1 MNENATTAR
10 ATTEDNDFLVL
21 DSMASMQ
28 RVGDSGVSAFF
39 EGGSTLIDLDG
50 VSEERARKAAE
61 EHRDELAHGHHISER
76 YKVIG
81 EIARGG
87 MGAVLEVQDNDLD
100 RRVAMKVLLRDTRK
114 KDSDSGSPLDTG
126 PVNRFIG
133 EAQLTGWLEHPNIVP
148 VHELGLD
155 SQGRVYFTMKR
166 VKGRSLRQI
175 MDKLRQGHAATHA
188 EFPLGKLLTILL
200 KVCDAI
206 DFAHNRG
213 ILHRDLKPEN
223 IMVGQFGEVLVM
235 DWGLA
240 KQIGAPAK
248 AGSQKLPASETA
260 SFTLDV
266 SLGAADEDSRET
278 REGTISG
285 TPAYMAPEQ
294 ANGNVRELSPR
305 TDIFCLG
312 AILYELLCLVP
323 PYLAANITDALDQAR
338 GHALLHPRA
347 KLDKVLKDERLKRA
361 FGPLGI
367 ERGRRFPRELVSVC
381 MRAMNEQRELR
392 YHSVADLRRDVE
404 AYMTAQPVS
413 AHRDNPFTALNK
425 WARRNPTRAAVVTLA
440 LFFMLLG
447 GVVFAAVRAKVAAD
461 RADDAEQTR
470 LAVEAKQE
478 AMKRQLDAEADLRRA
493 SVAAKEKAE
502 RVAQLE
508 KEALE
513 RERRESEALAARNAA
528 FVPYSKGADL
538 RSRSAS
544 FTDWGKRAQSWR
556 QAVES
561 FQQALQL
568 DPTFVEAHMELAQVY
583 ADLGYD
589 TDALYHFKRADA
601 LTASQTGRGH
611 VEALMAY
618 AMYDFQQKALREGI
632 PANFEEVF
640 RRFQPVKDAA
650 EPGSYYARIAQILL
664 DLGDAFRNTS
674 GFEYMRAQ
682 AEAAR
687 RMAEIERE
695 GPPLWEV
702 YTLLAII
709 DQGAGDGGGE
719 TRDYLRR
726 ARELKANLPILT
738 WLQTRQGDRPLTE
751 RDRLGLRDWNRFI
764 EQFSYDPRGYY
775 ARAGLR
781 FHSADERDAAAE
793 AETAELE
800 IADLKRAIELNP
812 RYADAHKLLLRV
824 YVRQGAYKTAINH
837 MDAMRRSSSGLENSA
852 IDLIEAE
859 LTASTGEFDR
869 MRSLVSAALLENV
882 ANGTA
887 TMAQAAGVLLRDHEY
902 QALIDMC
909 DAVDAQFGQ
918 DAPPL
923 NTLFMARGLT
933 MLGRFDQAAHVVK
946 PLEDNPGLLPK
957 EYRPTLANWA
967 EDARIYP
974 TLLSSLTGVPT
985 VRRRFDLGRI
995 LALADRDP
1003 NIWISLFNVEAS
1015 QYEEI
1020 VTWIYPADYVLKARG
1035 QAILARR
1042 YSGQRAKALRALA
1055 VLDLQQAFEEGYLN
1069 RGRILSDEYL
1079 APLITEPALA
1089 KYFDVK

>member
-10 ATTEDNDFLVL
+10 PTTEDNDFLVL

-50 VSEERARKAAE
+50 ESEERAKKAAE
-61 EHRDELAHGHHISER
+61 QHRDELAHGHHVSER

-114 KDSDSGSPLDTG
+114 QDSDSGSPLDTG
-126 PVNRFIG
+126 PVNRFIA

-166 VKGRSLRQI
+166 VKGRSLRQV

-206 DFAHNRG
+206 DFAHNKG

-240 KQIGAPAK
+240 KQIEAPAK
-248 AGSQKLPASETA
+248 PGTARLPANETA
-260 SFTLDV
+260 NFTLDV
-266 SLGAADEDSRET
+266 ALGAADEDSRET

-294 ANGNVRELSPR
+294 AKGNVRELSQR
-305 TDIFCLG
+305 TDVFCLG
-312 AILYELLCLVP
+312 AILYEMLCLVP
-323 PYLAANITDALDQAR
+323 PYLAAGMTDALDQAR
-338 GHALLHPRA
+338 EHRLLHPKA
-347 KLDKVLKDERLKRA
+347 KLDKVLKDDKLKRA

-381 MRAMNEQRELR
+381 MRAMAEQRELR
-392 YHSVADLRRDVE
+392 YNSVADLRRDVE
-404 AYMTAQPVS
+404 AYLTAQPVS

-425 WARRNPTRAAVVTLA
+425 WARRNPTRAAVATLA

-461 RADDAEQTR
+461 RADDAEKTR
-470 LAVEAKQE
+470 VAIEREQD
-478 AMKRQLDAEADLRRA
+478 AMKRQLEAEADLRRA
-493 SVAAKEKAE
+493 SDAAAQRAE

-544 FTDWGKRAQSWR
+544 FTDWNKRAQSWR

-568 DPTFVEAHMELAQVY
+568 DPTFVEAHLELAQVY
-583 ADLGYD
+583 GDLGYD
-589 TDALYHFKRADA
+589 TDALYHFKLADA

-618 AMYDFQQKALREGI
+618 AMYDFQQKVLREGI
-632 PANFEEVF
+632 PGNFDEVF

-674 GFEYMRAQ
+674 GIEYVRAQ
-682 AEAAR
+682 TEAAR

-709 DQGAGDGGGE
+709 DQGAGSGGSGE

-726 ARELKANLPILT
+726 ARDLKANLPILV
-738 WLQTRQGDRPLTE
+738 WLQIRQGDRTADM

-764 EQFSYDPRGYY
+764 EQFPYDPRGYY

-781 FHSADERDAAAE
+781 FHSEGERN
-793 AETAELE
+793 AELE
-800 IADLKRAIELNP
+800 TADLKKAIELNP

-824 YVRQGAYKTAINH
+824 YVREGAYKTAIAH
-837 MDAMRRSSSGLENSA
+837 LDAMRRSSSGLETAA

-859 LTASTGEFDR
+859 LTASTGEFER
-869 MRSLVSAALLENV
+869 MNSLVSAALLENP
-882 ANGTA
+882 ASGTL

-902 QALIDMC
+902 VALIDMC
-909 DAVDAQFGQ
+909 DALEAQFGP
-918 DAPPL
+918 DTPPL
-923 NTLFMARGLT
+923 VLLFMARGLT
-933 MLGRFDQAAHVVK
+933 MLGRFDEAAEVAG
-946 PLEDNPGLLPK
+946 PLEDNPGLLPR
-957 EYRPTLANWA
+957 EWRPTLANWA

-974 TLLSSLTGVPT
+974 ALLSSLHSVPT
-985 VRRRFDLGRI
+985 VRRRFDIARI
-995 LALADRDP
+995 LAMAEREP
-1003 NIWISLFNVEAS
+1003 EIWISLFNADGPHR
-1015 QYEEI
+1015 EEI
-1020 VTWIYPADYVLKARG
+1020 VTWTYPADYVLRARG
-1035 QAILARR
+1035 QAIRARR
-1042 YSGQRAKALRALA
+1042 ESNPQRARALRALA
-1055 VLDLQQAFEEGYLN
+1055 VLDLKQAFDDGYLN

-1079 APLITEPALA
+1079 APLITDPELTR
-1089 KYFDVK
+1089 YFDVK